1 MLESWKGSL
10 MSSAP
15 KWYIIWQVRYVD
27 LTRKLMKSLMN
38 KREFLTASVGAGLG
52 LGGGRAAF
60 AQQGSVATLRTAG
73 DRRGPPRVAE
83 TKQLVYRPPRVSH
96 PGAAPAHGLLCAQ
109 RKTSWPPGSADST

>member
-27 LTRKLMKSLMN
+27 LTSKLMKSLMN

-73 DRRGPPRVAE
+73 DRRVPSRMAKT
-83 TKQLVYRPPRVSH
+83 TKLFKS
-96 PGAAPAHGLLCAQ
+96 
-109 RKTSWPPGSADST
+109 PPGFPNGIAVAPEEIGRASCREKGENAVVDE